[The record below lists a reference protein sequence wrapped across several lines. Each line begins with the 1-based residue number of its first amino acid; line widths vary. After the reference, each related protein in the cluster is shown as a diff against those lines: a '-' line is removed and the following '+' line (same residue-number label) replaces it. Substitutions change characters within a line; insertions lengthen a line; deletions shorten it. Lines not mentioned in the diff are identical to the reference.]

1 MSMWLIMDMEKK
13 IMERSTYSFLDWLGD
28 VGGLFDGLKLII
40 LQLIYPFITFVMNSK
55 ILTQLFVELEDG
67 PNESLVRKHK
77 PIAA

>member
-40 LQLIYPFITFVMNSK
+40 LQLIYPFVTFVMNSK
-55 ILTQLFVELEDG
+55 ILTQLFFEFEDG
-67 PNESLVRKHK
+67 SNESLVGKHK

>member
-40 LQLIYPFITFVMNSK
+40 LQLIYPFVTFVMNSK
-55 ILTQLFVELEDG
+55 ILTQLFVEFEDG
-67 PNESLVRKHK
+67 SNESLVGKHK